1 MYTAFFGFNDKPF
14 SVTPDAQFFY
24 TNATYEEAYANLLY
38 GVRERK
44 GFMMLTGEV
53 GTGKTTILRRLMEE
67 LDTNVP
73 FAFFYNTTLTFGE
86 LLTFICEELDL
97 KAEGTGH
104 LAKIQALNKFLINQL
119 EKGSTAVLFVDEAQN
134 LREEVFENLRLLSNL
149 ETSRE
154 KLLQIILAGQP
165 ELEAKLRQPE
175 LRQLKQRMF
184 SHSRLGPLGKEQV
197 GAFIEYRLKA
207 VGYARNDL
215 FPRDTVREIANY
227 SKGIPRLVNIICD
240 NALLIAYADSK
251 KSISSEIIREVARD
265 LQLAGASRAPEN
277 RAKVNRLSFFRKNP
291 DERHSIEAN
300 GKRKSSGHA
309 QPSQVEQDPDGA
321 TINQPASMKSA
332 TEIVAQCLETLT
344 SELTE
349 AMGPMAPIV
358 VRNHLTAVLDSSEML
373 PKTSFEKLVELV
385 SVEILNDALRA
396 GFQEKM
402 SALAGGLEGHKAP

>member
-38 GVRERK
+38 GIRERK

-67 LDTNVP
+67 LDASVP
-73 FAFFYNTTLTFGE
+73 FAFFYNTTLTFAE
-86 LLTFICEELDL
+86 LLAFICEELDL
-97 KAEGTGH
+97 KADGNGQ

-134 LREEVFENLRLLSNL
+134 LREDVFENLRLLSNL

-165 ELEAKLRQPE
+165 ELELKLRQPE

-184 SHSRLGPLGKEQV
+184 SHSRLGPLNEEQV

-207 VGYARNDL
+207 VGQARNDL

-227 SKGIPRLVNIICD
+227 SRGIPRLVNIICD
-240 NALLIAYADSK
+240 NALLIAYAGSK
-251 KSISSEIIREVARD
+251 KKVSSEIIREVARD
-265 LQLAGASRAPEN
+265 LQLAGASRTPEN
-277 RAKVNRLSFFRKNP
+277 PTKVNRLSLFRKRP
-291 DERHSIEAN
+291 EERHSIEAN
-300 GKRKSSGHA
+300 GKRQSSGHA
-309 QPSQVEQDPDGA
+309 PPSQTEQDPDHG
-321 TINQPASMKSA
+321 TINQPASMKSE
-332 TEIVAQCLETLT
+332 TQIVTQCLATLT

-385 SVEILNDALRA
+385 SAEILNDALRA
-396 GFQEKM
+396 GFQKKM
-402 SALAGGLEGHKAP
+402 SALAGGLEADKAP